1 MVRAVDRTRQ
11 VGKAMRHNRGKP
23 AKCVNSFEVS
33 NLDGLKEVSVGPSS
47 YNARMN
53 GDASKTGKASQPG
66 VALDDAKARAER
78 YGIDVDG
85 DNVIGLG
92 LF

>member
-1 MVRAVDRTRQ
+1 MAKVLNSYR
-11 VGKAMRHNRGKP
+11 VG
-23 AKCVNSFEVS
+23 

-47 YNARMN
+47 YDARMN
-53 GDASKTGKASQPG
+53 GDASKTGKASVKG
-66 VALDDAKARAER
+66 EALDDAKARAER

>member
-1 MVRAVDRTRQ
+1 M
-11 VGKAMRHNRGKP
+11 
-23 AKCVNSFEVS
+23 AKVINTYRVANC
-33 NLDGLKEVSVGPSS
+33 DGLKEVSVGPSS
-47 YNARMN
+47 YSARMK
-53 GDASKTGKASQPG
+53 GDASKTGKASKPG

-92 LF
+92 LY